1 MIKLA
6 VFGQPIAQS
15 LSPTIHRQFAA
26 QFGLEIDYRAIESS
40 VEDFPAKVKNLADSG
55 ALGCNITA
63 PLKRTAFE
71 AAQQLSPEAELA
83 QAVNTLVFRKPDDWF
98 GTTTDGA
105 GLLRDLQRLMPAGQG
120 SGLSSGLIS
129 GLAGKRLLIIGAGG
143 AAAGVILPL
152 LQQAPASLMLAN
164 RDVAKA
170 ETLVQRFSHLGKI
183 AACAL
188 TDSGK
193 HGPFDLLINATSLG
207 HQGIAPELADGCFA
221 PSSFC
226 YDLNYGQAAKAW
238 QTVCNQRGVE
248 FSDGLGMLVEQAALS
263 FELWTGHA
271 PETLKV
277 LTDLRNKLAAA

>member
-1 MIKLA
+1 LIKLA

-15 LSPTIHRQFAA
+15 LSPTIHWRFAA

-40 VEDFPAKVKNLADSG
+40 VEDFPAKVKSLADSG

-63 PLKRTAFE
+63 PLKRAAFE

-83 QAVNTLVFRKPDDWF
+83 QAVNTLVFRKPRNWF
-98 GTTTDGA
+98 GTTTDGG
-105 GLLRDLQRLMPAGQG
+105 GLLRDLQRLIPAEQG
-120 SGLSSGLIS
+120 SGLGSGQGSS
-129 GLAGKRLLIIGAGG
+129 LAGKRLLVIGAGG
-143 AAAGVILPL
+143 AAAGVIMPL
-152 LQQAPASLMLAN
+152 LQQTPASLVIAN

-170 ETLVQRFSHLGKI
+170 EALAERFSAFGK
-183 AACAL
+183 ADACAL
-188 TDSGK
+188 TDCDK
-193 HGPFDLLINATSLG
+193 HGPFDLLINATTLG

-226 YDLNYGQAAKAW
+226 YDLNYGPAAKAW
-238 QTVCNQRGVE
+238 KSVCTQRGLS

-271 PETLKV
+271 PATTSV
-277 LTDLRNKLAAA
+277 LADLRKRLAV